1 MFQLCS
7 QVTETGAFRDLLAG
21 WNVFFL
27 MLCRWWRFSVNS
39 FIIILHADI
48 VSLKFIVLINAGCKT
63 FWINNAKCDEI
74 SSFKTNLSPT
84 SQQKKRVVAGIKNKN
99 QTISIMSSS
108 IRCQQE
114 ENFTHFSNYHFNL
127 KTKHLIKKLGVLRFL
142 FLRKELSDKN

>member
-7 QVTETGAFRDLLAG
+7 QVTETAAFRDLLAG

-39 FIIILHADI
+39 FIIILHADF

-74 SSFKTNLSPT
+74 YSFKTNFSLT
-84 SQQKKRVVAGIKNKN
+84 SQQKNSSCGNERNKN

-108 IRCQQE
+108 VRCQQE

-127 KTKHLIKKLGVLRFL
+127 RTKYRIKKTWSIA
-142 FLRKELSDKN
+142 LSFFKRGFVR